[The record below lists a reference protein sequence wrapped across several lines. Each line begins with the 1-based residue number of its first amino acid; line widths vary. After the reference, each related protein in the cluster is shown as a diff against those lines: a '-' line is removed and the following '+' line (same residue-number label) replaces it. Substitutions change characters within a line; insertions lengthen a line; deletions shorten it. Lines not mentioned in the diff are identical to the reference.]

1 MRAARGGE
9 ASRRRC
15 RGWWPKATSS
25 WRARRWARCP
35 PHELTYRIQALP
47 RVPEVLELLVAE
59 AGLDPRAAYSTF
71 NMGAGLALYCEGQR
85 SAAIAALAGELGY
98 ECMRAGRVE
107 EGPRRVI
114 LEPLGLTFDGS
125 ELELSAR

>member
-1 MRAARGGE
+1 
-9 ASRRRC
+9 
-15 RGWWPKATSS
+15 
-25 WRARRWARCP
+25 
-35 PHELTYRIQALP
+35 
-47 RVPEVLELLVAE
+47 
-59 AGLDPRAAYSTF
+59 
-71 NMGAGLALYCEGQR
+71 MGAGLALYCEGQR

-125 ELELSAR
+125 ELELSAG